1 MQKLRLFF
9 ATIATLCAFAL
20 HSQSDDSRTLFTVG
34 GEPVSIGDFKYIYA
48 KTNQEK
54 ADYSEQSVRD
64 YLDLYVKFKL
74 KVRAAREMRLDTIPT
89 VKTELESYRR
99 QLSNSYLVDREV
111 SDKLV
116 RETYERMKQDVDIS
130 YILINCD
137 RNAPPADTLRAYR
150 RILNIK
156 KLLDSGADFAQV
168 AADSSDDAGVR
179 ENRGRLGF
187 VTAMLPD
194 GYYSLERAIYNAKP
208 GQIVGPVRSNQGYH
222 IALVHGFRPARGEVE
237 VAQIL
242 LRKTDDPIK
251 NEQIKARADSLYF
264 ALMQGAA
271 NWDEACIRFS
281 EDKMNASKGG
291 YVGYFGINRYQK
303 SFEDAAFALE
313 RNGQIS
319 APVETTIGW
328 HIIRLLNRRGIESFD
343 NLKRPLGERIKRDS
357 RSEIAKRSMINRIRK
372 EAGYVEYTDALNEWA
387 AMQVDTVFLTFRWRP
402 NENKSDKPL
411 LKLGAATYTV
421 ADFEDFCARNSR
433 ERMRGAGVPLNE
445 VIGRLFAN
453 WADDVTMIYEE
464 KQLDKKYP
472 EFRNLMRE
480 YEEGILLFEALKV
493 NVWDRANADTLGLS
507 QYFDANLRDKYRW
520 DERAVV
526 SLYTL
531 KSDDPKLLAEVRKF
545 AEKNPADKTLKKFNK
560 KTSMLTVIE
569 RTYEKGKN
577 PELNNLWRPGA
588 MTAPKTDAGT
598 KTASF
603 SKVEKILPP
612 GPKQL
617 KDARGFAVADYQ
629 DHLEKTW
636 IQELQ
641 AKYPVKIDEA
651 ALKSMLK

>member
-1 MQKLRLFF
+1 MQKLRLFLWVCVAF
-9 ATIATLCAFAL
+9 CAAAL
-20 HSQSDDSRTLFTVG
+20 HAQSDDSRTLFTVG
-34 GEPVSIGDFKYIYA
+34 GDPVSIGDFRYIYS
-48 KTNQEK
+48 KTNQDK
-54 ADYSEQSVRD
+54 ADYTEQSVRD
-64 YLDLYVKFKL
+64 YLDLYIKFKL

-89 VKTELESYRR
+89 VKTELENYRR

-130 YILINCD
+130 YILVNCD
-137 RNAPPADTLRAYR
+137 RNASAADTLRAYR

-156 KLLDSGADFAQV
+156 KLLEKGADFAQV
-168 AADSSDDAGVR
+168 AADSSDDVGVR
-179 ENRGRLGF
+179 DNRGRLGF
-187 VTAMLPD
+187 ITAMLPD
-194 GYYSLERAIYNAKP
+194 GYYDLERAVYDARP

-222 IALVHGFRPARGEVE
+222 LALVHGFRPARGEVE

-242 LRKTDDPIK
+242 LRKSDDPIK
-251 NEQIKARADSLYF
+251 NQRVKARADSLYN
-264 ALMQGAA
+264 ALMQGSV

-281 EDKMNASKGG
+281 EDKMSASKGG
-291 YVGYFGINRYQK
+291 YVGFFGINRYQK
-303 SFEDAAFALE
+303 AFEDAAFALE
-313 RNGQIS
+313 RSGQIS

-357 RSEIAKRSMINRIRK
+357 RSEVAKRSMINRIRK
-372 EAGYVEYTDALNEWA
+372 EAGFIEYPDALSEWA
-387 AMQVDTVFLTFRWRP
+387 AMQKDSIFLTFRWKP
-402 NENKSDKPL
+402 DENKPNKPL
-411 LKLGAATYTV
+411 LKIGEITHTV
-421 ADFEDFCARNSR
+421 ADFEEFCSRNSIQ
-433 ERMRGAGVPLNE
+433 RMRGAGTPLND
-445 VIGRLFAN
+445 VIQRLYADWAN
-453 WADDVTMIYEE
+453 DVTMMYEE

-493 NVWDRANADTLGLS
+493 NVWDRANADTAGLS
-507 QYFDANLRDKYRW
+507 QYFNANLRDKYRW

-531 KSDDPKLLAEVRKF
+531 KSDDPKLLAEVRKY
-545 AEKNPADKTLKKFNK
+545 AEKNPADKTLKRFNK
-560 KTSMLTVIE
+560 KTPMLTVIE

-577 PELNNLWRPGA
+577 PELSELWRPNA

-603 SKVEKILPP
+603 SKIEKILPP

-629 DHLEKTW
+629 DYLEKKW
-636 IQELQ
+636 IQDLQ
-641 AKYPVKIDEA
+641 EKYAVKIDEA